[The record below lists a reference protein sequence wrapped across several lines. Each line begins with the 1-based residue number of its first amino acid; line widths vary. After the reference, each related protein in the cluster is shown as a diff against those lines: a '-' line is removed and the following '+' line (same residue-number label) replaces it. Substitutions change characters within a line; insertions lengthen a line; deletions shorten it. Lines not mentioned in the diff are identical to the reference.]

1 MDLAKKSPDLY
12 RSHLGSEHWVF
23 YSSSFLKKWFY
34 TITAECPAV
43 GIFNDDLV
51 LVKSVLKVIID
62 FCLLFRSL
70 LAELH
75 TCSRTNS
82 YRDENHRFLKKDHF
96 AYLIRVFFFVEG
108 AV

>member
-43 GIFNDDLV
+43 GIFQDV
-51 LVKSVLKVIID
+51 MSILKVIID
-62 FCLLFRSL
+62 ICLF
-70 LAELH
+70 
-75 TCSRTNS
+75 
-82 YRDENHRFLKKDHF
+82 FQ
-96 AYLIRVFFFVEG
+96 VFVG
-108 AV
+108 